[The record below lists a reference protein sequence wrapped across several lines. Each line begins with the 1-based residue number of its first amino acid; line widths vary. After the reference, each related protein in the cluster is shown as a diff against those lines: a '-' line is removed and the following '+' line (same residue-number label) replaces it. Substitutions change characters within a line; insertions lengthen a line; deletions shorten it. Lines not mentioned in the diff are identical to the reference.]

1 MSDYCVELKDSVSG
15 AWLPVS
21 GHANRIHAE
30 IVLDVTVRGRR
41 RPGRIRRFDEILET
55 KEPVEV

>member
-1 MSDYCVELKDSVSG
+1 MSYVVELQDSVSG

-41 RPGRIRRFDEILET
+41 RPGRISRFGEILET
-55 KEPVEV
+55 REFVEV

>member
-1 MSDYCVELKDSVSG
+1 MSYVVELQDSASG

-41 RPGRIRRFDEILET
+41 RPGRIRRFNEILEHRD
-55 KEPVEV
+55 PVEV